1 IPLGKTNVPEFGI
14 IPTTEPRLYGAAH
27 NPWNLAH
34 TPGGSSGGSAAAVA
48 ARIVPIA
55 HATDG
60 GGSTRI
66 PASCCGLVGLKVSR
80 GRITQGPNAADSTS
94 GLSVDH
100 VVTRTVR
107 DTAAALDISCAPD
120 YGDPYFALPPKGSY
134 LEGVGQ
140 KPKRMRIGFA
150 LHGLNGRTFEPE
162 IVAAVE
168 RAARLCESLGHTV
181 EEVYPQVEYERM
193 TLAFMT
199 IWATNVAYGVGSYAR
214 MRGVTPSLD
223 WVEGLSYGLWESGMR
238 VTAPQHID
246 MLQVFHRI
254 ARIMAKFHET
264 YDVWLTP
271 TLGAL
276 PLKLG
281 TIDIEETDPQK
292 GLMPLLGYVP
302 FTAMQNATGQPAIN
316 LPLHWSESGLPVGVQ
331 FVARS
336 GDEMT
341 LLKLAAEIEEAAPWA
356 DRRPPL

>member
-1 IPLGKTNVPEFGI
+1 
-14 IPTTEPRLYGAAH
+14 
-27 NPWNLAH
+27 
-34 TPGGSSGGSAAAVA
+34 
-48 ARIVPIA
+48 
-55 HATDG
+55 
-60 GGSTRI
+60 
-66 PASCCGLVGLKVSR
+66 
-80 GRITQGPNAADSTS
+80 
-94 GLSVDH
+94 
-100 VVTRTVR
+100 
-107 DTAAALDISCAPD
+107 
-120 YGDPYFALPPKGSY
+120 
-134 LEGVGQ
+134 
-140 KPKRMRIGFA
+140 
-150 LHGLNGRTFEPE
+150 
-162 IVAAVE
+162 
-168 RAARLCESLGHTV
+168 V